1 MGLSSVIMGYV
12 VDYGRIITNILC
24 KNAEKCVQ
32 NRAGQTEMEWLVIC
46 DHFMRIEWA
55 YKMGYTV
62 EYSGDVLGGVSGCCS
77 SLVD

>member
-1 MGLSSVIMGYV
+1 MGLSSVIMACV

-62 EYSGDVLGGVSGCCS
+62 EYSGDIGVEPGVYSRKP
-77 SLVD
+77 D